1 MLAIWTNI
9 DDDILK
15 QRDCFA
21 GETENLNNKWIRLTN
36 IECFI

>member
-21 GETENLNNKWIRLTN
+21 GENLNNKWIRLTN